1 MWTDRDDFMLRSRQ
15 IYTTMKLSISLRRIA
30 ASLTLLSLLF
40 LQLAIASYVCPVLA
54 PAVVDYSDNA
64 ATSMPCHRGDHDQPS
79 LCHVHASEIG
89 NKLSLDK
96 SEAPVVHAFLPVQ
109 MAQTIA
115 LSAVDP
121 MIGNQRERLDVHL
134 RSTEPPS
141 TLLNCCFR
149 I

>member
-1 MWTDRDDFMLRSRQ
+1 
-15 IYTTMKLSISLRRIA
+15 MKLPISLRRIA
-30 ASLTLLSLLF
+30 ASLTLISLLF
-40 LQLAIASYVCPVLA
+40 MQLAIASYVCPVPA
-54 PAVVDYSDNA
+54 PAVVNYSDSTA
-64 ATSMPCHRGDHDQPS
+64 MSMPCHRGDHDQPG

-109 MAQTIA
+109 MAQTIT

-121 MIGNQRERLDVHL
+121 MIGNQRERLDVHF
-134 RSTEPPS
+134 RATAPPA